1 MSILDPMATITEGEV
16 YFVPHPTRLW
26 AKVLVLEPPPA
37 APAAPAA
44 AGRARPCRVRDLQDR
59 GAELLLDARC
69 VPFLAAPPARARAAD
84 DLAALG
90 AALHEPGV
98 LEALE
103 ARANDLADQAREGG
117 GRDARAARARRRRE
131 TRARARSLA
140 RVVPLARSLTSP
152 NAPLHPRPL
161 FRA

>member
-103 ARANDLADQAREGG
+103 ARA
-117 GRDARAARARRRRE
+117 RDGARR
-131 TRARARSLA
+131 TRGEGDG
-140 RVVPLARSLTSP
+140 TT
-152 NAPLHPRPL
+152 
-161 FRA
+161 

>member
-44 AGRARPCRVRDLQDR
+44 AGRARLCRVRDLQDR

-103 ARANDLADQAREGG
+103 ARANDLADQAREAGG
-117 GRDARAARARRRRE
+117 GRLARRARGVVERDARARALS
-131 TRARARSLA
+131 RASSLSLA
-140 RVVPLARSLTSP
+140 LSLSLSP
-152 NAPLHPRPL
+152 R
-161 FRA
+161 